1 MTTEEAANMSAAG
14 PPQGAKAPVGGSAAH
29 EVASVG
35 ATYSEFGRVA
45 VLMGGVSAER
55 EVSLMS
61 GGGVLKALLSKGVD
75 AHAFDP
81 AERPLDDLKREGFD
95 RCFIALH
102 GRFGEDG
109 TVQGALELLG
119 IPYTGSGVMA
129 SAISMDKVMTK
140 RIWRFE
146 GLSTPAWAQ
155 VSSAEQTHAAFAEL
169 GAPMIVKP
177 AREGSSIGFTKV
189 LTEEQC
195 DAAYALA
202 AQHDVEV
209 LCEQFIAGDEVTCPV
224 LGAADA
230 PTALPLIRIVAPD
243 GNYDYQNKYFT
254 DVTQYLVPA
263 GLPAGEEEAISALV
277 RRAYQVLRCRGWAR
291 ADVMIDAKTRTPY
304 LLEIN
309 TSPGMTGHSLV
320 PMSAKAAGISYEDLC
335 VQLLR
340 STTLDAKAAP

>member
-1 MTTEEAANMSAAG
+1 MS
-14 PPQGAKAPVGGSAAH
+14 QLN
-29 EVASVG
+29 
-35 ATYSEFGRVA
+35 TNFGKVA
-45 VLMGGVSAER
+45 VLMGGLSAER

-61 GGGVLKALLSKGVD
+61 GSGVLKALISKGVD

-81 AERPLDDLKREGFD
+81 AQRDLWELKREGFS

-109 TVQGALELLG
+109 TVQGALELMG

-129 SAISMDKVMTK
+129 SSISMDKVMTK

-146 GLSTPAWAQ
+146 GLPTPAWRQVESAAQ
-155 VSSAEQTHAAFAEL
+155 TRAAFAEL

-189 LTEEQC
+189 MDIGQC

-202 AQHDVEV
+202 SKHDALV
-209 LCEQFIAGDEVTCPV
+209 LCEQFVAGDEVTCPV
-224 LGAADA
+224 LGSSDQ
-230 PTALPLIRIVAPD
+230 PQALPLIRIVAPE

-254 DVTQYLVPA
+254 DTTQYLVPA
-263 GLPAGEEEAISALV
+263 GLLPGEEEAIQAAV
-277 RRAYQVLRCRGWAR
+277 CRAYQVLGCRGWAR
-291 ADVMIDAKTRTPY
+291 ADVMIDAKTRKPY

-335 VQLLR
+335 VRLLQH
-340 STTLDAKAAP
+340 TALDARATA